1 MSRAVGDL
9 VQTLLGKGVVR
20 EIRNGGRL
28 LVEVNGRAVEFD
40 ARDVKTP
47 EPAGKKKRMAPP
59 PEFAPVAA
67 PSVGRRNGAEVDLHG
82 LTVEEALSCA
92 ERAINDA
99 LLDDRL
105 ELRLI
110 HGQSGGRI
118 RAALHRRLAAISS
131 VRGFHL
137 DPRNAGVTIVSF

>member
-1 MSRAVGDL
+1 MSRTVGDP
-9 VQTLLGKGVVR
+9 VQTPLGKGVVR
-20 EIRNGGRL
+20 EVRNGGRL
-28 LVEVNGRAVEFD
+28 LVDVNGRAVQFD
-40 ARDVKTP
+40 ARDVRTP
-47 EPAGKKKRMAPP
+47 ESAGKKRAAPP
-59 PEFAPVAA
+59 PEFIPAST
-67 PSVGRRNGAEVDLHG
+67 PSTGRGHGRDVDLHG

-105 ELRLI
+105 ELRII

-118 RAALHRRLAAISS
+118 RSALHRRLGEISA

-137 DPRNAGVTIVSF
+137 DPRNPGVTIVSF